1 MATKTSTL
9 VRAAVALCAVAAG
22 GFAWAGLDTGA
33 QASAAAPAG
42 TPAPVPSAASPSA
55 PATPS
60 TPATTPATT
69 PTDAPSGPSGP
80 AEPAPQTPADRPTV
94 TGAAAARPASPAP
107 GTAAAPQQ
115 TGRVPVA
122 APAPLPP
129 AQLPDNAAAA
139 WKPIAQPHT
148 QPATHDVRL
157 NECAAVKGAAT
168 WQQQGYV
175 SSFKTPAIQDTF
187 TFTDAATAQQ
197 AYTDALN
204 AMNACQQQSRALQSA
219 AKLSQDAQVA
229 ATATTAEG
237 SAFSRQWSAVAG
249 MSAPGPQTGHIY
261 LVRHRNDLT
270 VLQFAVPAGTPG
282 AGALTAAD
290 DQATLTNLAAQL
302 GTAPAAAEQR
312 P

>member
-9 VRAAVALCAVAAG
+9 VRAAVAVCAVAAG

-33 QASAAAPAG
+33 QASAAAPAS
-42 TPAPVPSAASPSA
+42 TPVPSASAAAPSA
-55 PATPS
+55 PAASS
-60 TPATTPATT
+60 TPVTTPADSPVGAT
-69 PTDAPSGPSGP
+69 GQG
-80 AEPAPQTPADRPTV
+80 PQTPTSQPTAAG
-94 TGAAAARPASPAP
+94 TAAAARPAPPAP
-107 GTAAAPQQ
+107 GAAATSKQADRAPA
-115 TGRVPVA
+115 A

-139 WKPIAQPHT
+139 WKPIAQPKT
-148 QPATHDVRL
+148 QATAHDVRL
-157 NECAAVKGAAT
+157 NECAAVKGATT

-197 AYTDALN
+197 AYTDLLS
-204 AMNACQQQSRALQSA
+204 AMNTCQQQSRALQSA
-219 AKLSQDAQVA
+219 AKLPQDAQVA
-229 ATATTAEG
+229 TTATTAEG
-237 SAFSRQWSAVAG
+237 TAYSRQWTAVAG

-261 LVRHRNDLT
+261 LVRHQNVLT
-270 VLQFAVPAGTPG
+270 SLQFAVPADIPG

-290 DQATLTNLAAQL
+290 DQTALSNLATQL
-302 GTAPAAAEQR
+302 STAPAAAEQR